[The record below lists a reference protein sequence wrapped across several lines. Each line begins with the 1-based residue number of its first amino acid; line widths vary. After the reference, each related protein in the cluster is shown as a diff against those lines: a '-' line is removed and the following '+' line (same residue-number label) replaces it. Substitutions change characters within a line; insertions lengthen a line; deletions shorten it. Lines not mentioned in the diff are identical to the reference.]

1 MCRTT
6 YAPIHHHAVLHA
18 NVAGPHAG
26 FALFGISIAGVIIII
41 FAALVWVTGAVRNP
55 QPVAE
60 VLKVQH
66 HSFCTKYCKETICH
80 HLFSYMVTVLPVYPR
95 FVRTLWGA
103 HRDHRMAW
111 IAWAVS
117 DQDVARPQVC
127 DFSHCLP
134 SPQSPLLCQI
144 LEKVFK

>member
-1 MCRTT
+1 MS
-6 YAPIHHHAVLHA
+6 
-18 NVAGPHAG
+18 N
-26 FALFGISIAGVIIII
+26 AGVITIPI
-41 FAALVWVTGAVRNP
+41 ADLVFVTGAVRNP
-55 QPVAE
+55 QPAAE
-60 VLKVQH
+60 VLKVHH

-103 HRDHRMAW
+103 HRDHCMAW
-111 IAWAVS
+111 IAAVS

-134 SPQSPLLCQI
+134 NPDSPLLCQL
-144 LEKVFK
+144 LEKVSK